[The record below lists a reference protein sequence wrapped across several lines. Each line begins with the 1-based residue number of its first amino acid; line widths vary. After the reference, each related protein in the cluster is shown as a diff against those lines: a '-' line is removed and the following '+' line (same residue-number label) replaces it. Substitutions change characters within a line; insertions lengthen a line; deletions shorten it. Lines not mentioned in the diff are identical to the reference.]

1 MAWLKNKQGRIHG
14 YRSRVQVGRGQIW
27 GHQTIW
33 AGAVRSE
40 YKIHKKSK
48 IRPTNRQTDRWTKR
62 VVESH
67 ARDLTTRFVSR
78 SVGYTLLFCNFISL
92 SLLLLPKW
100 SGDLKHGPCPP
111 TRDFGSRVSGLVH
124 LEMTFFQS
132 WGRIIKNLL
141 KLHLT
146 LGTCFSVVFS
156 PI

>member
-1 MAWLKNKQGRIHG
+1 MIISIAIGW
-14 YRSRVQVGRGQIW
+14 
-27 GHQTIW
+27 
-33 AGAVRSE
+33 
-40 YKIHKKSK
+40 
-48 IRPTNRQTDRWTKR
+48 
-62 VVESH
+62 VVFSH
-67 ARDLTTRFVSR
+67 VPANLQPAL
-78 SVGYTLLFCNFISL
+78 SVGWLVSWLVGWSVCWFFYDFITLT
-92 SLLLLPKW
+92 SLLMSKW
-100 SGDLKHGPCPP
+100 FGDLKHGPCPP